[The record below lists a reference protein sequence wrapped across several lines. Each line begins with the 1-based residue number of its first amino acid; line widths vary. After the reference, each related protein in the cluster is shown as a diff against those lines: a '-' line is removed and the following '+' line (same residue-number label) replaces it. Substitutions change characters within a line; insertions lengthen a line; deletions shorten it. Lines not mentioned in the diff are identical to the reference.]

1 MKRLACTIVGLLM
14 LISAPDILDA
24 QDTEW
29 NRYTLEEIGGVHVS
43 VVGNPTC
50 ESVGVLSSEV
60 QANAAIKL
68 LESEVDLLTE
78 DEMLENPGLPE
89 LRITLQCV
97 VGDQSDVDG
106 AIAYSIEVRVNQA
119 AKMVRDEQVTLAE
132 AVTWYTTA
140 VGFANAD
147 DTQQALSEAIDVKL
161 EEFAKAYVE
170 ANAEDVG

>member
-1 MKRLACTIVGLLM
+1 MKRLACSIVGLM
-14 LISAPDILDA
+14 LISVPGILDA

-97 VGDQSDVDG
+97 EGDQSDVDG

-140 VGFANAD
+140 VGVANAG
-147 DTQQALSEAIDVKL
+147 DTQQALREAIDIKL

>member
-1 MKRLACTIVGLLM
+1 MKRLACTIVGLM
-14 LISAPDILDA
+14 LISAPGVLDA

-29 NRYTLEEIGGVHVS
+29 NRYTLQKIGGVHVS
-43 VVGNPTC
+43 VVGNQTC
-50 ESVGVLSSEV
+50 ESVGVISSEV
-60 QANAAIKL
+60 RANAAIKL

-97 VGDQSDVDG
+97 VGDQSDVG
-106 AIAYSIEVRVNQA
+106 GVIAYSIEVRVNQA

-140 VGFANAD
+140 VGVANAD
-147 DTQQALSEAIDVKL
+147 DTQQALREVIDGKL

-170 ANAEDVG
+170 ANGEEVG

>member
-1 MKRLACTIVGLLM
+1 MKRLACTIVGLM
-14 LISAPDILDA
+14 LISAPGVLDA

-29 NRYTLEEIGGVHVS
+29 NRYTLQKIGGVHVS
-43 VVGNPTC
+43 VVGNQTC
-50 ESVGVLSSEV
+50 ESVGVISSEV
-60 QANAAIKL
+60 RANAAIKL

-97 VGDQSDVDG
+97 VGDQSDVGG

-140 VGFANAD
+140 VGVANAD
-147 DTQQALSEAIDVKL
+147 DTQQALREVIDVKL

-170 ANAEDVG
+170 ANAEEVG

>member
-1 MKRLACTIVGLLM
+1 MKRLACTIVGLM
-14 LISAPDILDA
+14 LVSAPGILDA

-50 ESVGVLSSEV
+50 ESAGVLSSEV

-97 VGDQSDVDG
+97 EGDQSDVDG

-140 VGFANAD
+140 VGLANAG
-147 DTQQALSEAIDVKL
+147 DTQQALREAIDIKL

>member
-1 MKRLACTIVGLLM
+1 M
-14 LISAPDILDA
+14 LISAPGVLDV

-29 NRYTLEEIGGVHVS
+29 NRYTLQKIGGVHVS
-43 VVGNPTC
+43 VVGNQTC
-50 ESVGVLSSEV
+50 ESVGVISSEV
-60 QANAAIKL
+60 RANAAIKL

-97 VGDQSDVDG
+97 VGDQSDIGG

-140 VGFANAD
+140 VGVANAD
-147 DTQQALSEAIDVKL
+147 DTQQALREVIDVKL

-170 ANAEDVG
+170 ANGEEVG

>member
-1 MKRLACTIVGLLM
+1 MKRLACTIVGLMLM
-14 LISAPDILDA
+14 SAPGILDA

-43 VVGNPTC
+43 VVGNSTC
-50 ESVGVLSSEV
+50 ESAGVLSSEV

-119 AKMVRDEQVTLAE
+119 VKMVRDEQVTLAE
-132 AVTWYTTA
+132 AVTWYTMA
-140 VGFANAD
+140 VGVANAD
-147 DTQQALSEAIDVKL
+147 DTQQALSGAIDVKL

>member
-1 MKRLACTIVGLLM
+1 MKRLACTIVGLM
-14 LISAPDILDA
+14 LISAPGVLDA

-29 NRYTLEEIGGVHVS
+29 NRYTLQKIGGVHVS
-43 VVGNPTC
+43 VVGNQTC
-50 ESVGVLSSEV
+50 ESVGVIASEV

-140 VGFANAD
+140 VGVANAD
-147 DTQQALSEAIDVKL
+147 DTQQALHEVIDGKL

-170 ANAEDVG
+170 ANGEEVG

>member
-1 MKRLACTIVGLLM
+1 MKRLACTIVGLM
-14 LISAPDILDA
+14 LISSPDILDA

-140 VGFANAD
+140 VGVANAD

>member
-1 MKRLACTIVGLLM
+1 MKRMACTIVGLM
-14 LISAPDILDA
+14 LVSAPGILDA

-50 ESVGVLSSEV
+50 ESAGVLSSEV

-97 VGDQSDVDG
+97 EGDQSDVDG

-140 VGFANAD
+140 VGVANAD
-147 DTQQALSEAIDVKL
+147 DTQRTLSEAIDLKL

>member
-1 MKRLACTIVGLLM
+1 M
-14 LISAPDILDA
+14 LISAPGVLDA

-29 NRYTLEEIGGVHVS
+29 NRYTLQKIGGVHVS
-43 VVGNPTC
+43 VVGNQTC
-50 ESVGVLSSEV
+50 ESVGVISSEV
-60 QANAAIKL
+60 RANAAIKL

-97 VGDQSDVDG
+97 VGDQSDVG
-106 AIAYSIEVRVNQA
+106 GVIAYSIEVRVNQA

-140 VGFANAD
+140 VGVANAD
-147 DTQQALSEAIDVKL
+147 DTQQALREVIDGKL

-170 ANAEDVG
+170 ANGEEVG

>member
-1 MKRLACTIVGLLM
+1 MKRLACTTISLILLC
-14 LISAPDILDA
+14 SPGVLDA

-29 NRYTLEEIGGVHVS
+29 NRYTLEKIGGVYLS
-43 VVGNPTC
+43 VVGNLTC
-50 ESVGVLSSEV
+50 ESIGVTSSEV

-97 VGDQSDVDG
+97 VGEQSDVGG

-140 VGFANAD
+140 VGVSGTD
-147 DTQQALSEAIDVKL
+147 ESHQALHETIDMKL

-170 ANAEDVG
+170 ANAEEVG

>member
-1 MKRLACTIVGLLM
+1 MKRLVSTIVGLT
-14 LISAPDILDA
+14 LISAAPDILDA

-43 VVGNPTC
+43 VVGNSTC
-50 ESVGVLSSEV
+50 ETVGIRSSEV
-60 QANAAIKL
+60 QASAAIKL

-97 VGDQSDVDG
+97 VADQSEVGG

-119 AKMVRDEQVTLAE
+119 VKMVRDEQVTLAE

-140 VGFANAD
+140 VGVANAD
-147 DTQQALSEAIDVKL
+147 DTQQAFGEAIDLKL

>member
-1 MKRLACTIVGLLM
+1 MKRLVCTIVGLM
-14 LISAPDILDA
+14 LLGVPAGLDA

-29 NRYTLEEIGGVHVS
+29 NRYTLAKIGGVYVS

-50 ESVGVLSSEV
+50 ESVGVRSSEV
-60 QANAAIKL
+60 RASAAIKL

-119 AKMVRDEQVTLAE
+119 AKMVRDEQVTLPE

-140 VGFANAD
+140 VGVANAD
-147 DTQQALSEAIDVKL
+147 DTQQALHEIIDVKL

-170 ANAEDVG
+170 ANAEEVG

>member
-1 MKRLACTIVGLLM
+1 MKRLACTIVGLMLM
-14 LISAPDILDA
+14 SAPGILDA

-50 ESVGVLSSEV
+50 ESAGVLSSEV

-97 VGDQSDVDG
+97 EGDQSDVDG

-140 VGFANAD
+140 VGVANAG
-147 DTQQALSEAIDVKL
+147 DTQQALREAIDIKL

>member
-1 MKRLACTIVGLLM
+1 MKRLACTIVGLM
-14 LISAPDILDA
+14 LISVPGILDA

-97 VGDQSDVDG
+97 EGDQSDVDG

-132 AVTWYTTA
+132 AVTWYTMA
-140 VGFANAD
+140 VGVANSG
-147 DTQQALSEAIDVKL
+147 DTQQALREAIDVKL

>member
-1 MKRLACTIVGLLM
+1 MKRLACTIVGLM
-14 LISAPDILDA
+14 LVSAPGILDA

-43 VVGNPTC
+43 VVGNPTG

-97 VGDQSDVDG
+97 VGDQSDIGG

-140 VGFANAD
+140 VGVANAD
-147 DTQQALSEAIDVKL
+147 DTQQALREAIDVKL

>member
-1 MKRLACTIVGLLM
+1 MKRLACTIVGLM
-14 LISAPDILDA
+14 LISAPGVLDA

-29 NRYTLEEIGGVHVS
+29 NRYTLQKIGGVHVS
-43 VVGNPTC
+43 VVGNQTC
-50 ESVGVLSSEV
+50 ESVGVISSEV
-60 QANAAIKL
+60 RANAAIKL

-97 VGDQSDVDG
+97 VGDQSDIGG

-140 VGFANAD
+140 VGVANAD
-147 DTQQALSEAIDVKL
+147 DTQRTLSEAIDLKL

>member
-1 MKRLACTIVGLLM
+1 MKRLACSIVGLM
-14 LISAPDILDA
+14 LISVPGILDA

-78 DEMLENPGLPE
+78 DERLENPGLPE

-106 AIAYSIEVRVNQA
+106 AIAYSIEVRVNQS

-140 VGFANAD
+140 VGVANAD
-147 DTQQALSEAIDVKL
+147 DTQQALRGVIDVKL

>member
-1 MKRLACTIVGLLM
+1 MKRLACTLVGLTL
-14 LISAPDILDA
+14 LVIPAVVDA

-29 NRYTLEEIGGVHVS
+29 NRYTLQKIGGVYIS
-43 VVGNPTC
+43 VVSNPTC
-50 ESVGVLSSEV
+50 ESVGVMSSQV

-97 VGDQSDVDG
+97 VGDRSDVEG
-106 AIAYSIEVRVNQA
+106 VVAYSIEVRVNQA

-132 AVTWYTTA
+132 AVTWYATA
-140 VGFANAD
+140 IGVANAD
-147 DTQQALSEAIDVKL
+147 DTQQALHETIDLKL
-161 EEFAKAYVE
+161 EEFATAYVE
-170 ANAEDVG
+170 ANAEEVG

>member
-1 MKRLACTIVGLLM
+1 MKRLACSIVGLM
-14 LISAPDILDA
+14 LISVPGILDA

-29 NRYTLEEIGGVHVS
+29 NRYSLEVIGGVHVC

-60 QANAAIKL
+60 QANAAINL

-140 VGFANAD
+140 VGVAIAD
-147 DTQQALSEAIDVKL
+147 DTQQALREVIDVKL

-170 ANAEDVG
+170 ANAEEVG

>member
-1 MKRLACTIVGLLM
+1 MKRLACTIVGLM
-14 LISAPDILDA
+14 LISAPGVLDA

-29 NRYTLEEIGGVHVS
+29 NRYTLQKIGGVHVS
-43 VVGNPTC
+43 VVGNQTC
-50 ESVGVLSSEV
+50 ESVGVISSEV

-97 VGDQSDVDG
+97 VGDQSDVG
-106 AIAYSIEVRVNQA
+106 GVIAYSIEVRVNQA

-140 VGFANAD
+140 VGVANAD
-147 DTQQALSEAIDVKL
+147 DTQQALREVIDVKL

-170 ANAEDVG
+170 ANAEEVG

>member
-1 MKRLACTIVGLLM
+1 MKRLACTTISLILLC
-14 LISAPDILDA
+14 APGVLDA

-29 NRYTLEEIGGVHVS
+29 NRYTLEKIGGVYLS

-50 ESVGVLSSEV
+50 ESIGVTSSEV

-97 VGDQSDVDG
+97 IGEQSDVDG

-140 VGFANAD
+140 VGVAGTD
-147 DTQQALSEAIDVKL
+147 DSYQALKETIDMKL
-161 EEFAKAYVE
+161 EEFAEAYVE
-170 ANAEDVG
+170 ANAEEVG

>member
-1 MKRLACTIVGLLM
+1 M
-14 LISAPDILDA
+14 LISAPGVLDA

-29 NRYTLEEIGGVHVS
+29 NRYTLQKIGGVHVS
-43 VVGNPTC
+43 VVGNQTC
-50 ESVGVLSSEV
+50 ESVGVISSEV
-60 QANAAIKL
+60 RANAAIKL

-97 VGDQSDVDG
+97 VGDQSDVG
-106 AIAYSIEVRVNQA
+106 GVIAYSIEVRVNQA

-140 VGFANAD
+140 VGVANAD
-147 DTQQALSEAIDVKL
+147 DTQQALREVIDVKL

-170 ANAEDVG
+170 ANGEEVG